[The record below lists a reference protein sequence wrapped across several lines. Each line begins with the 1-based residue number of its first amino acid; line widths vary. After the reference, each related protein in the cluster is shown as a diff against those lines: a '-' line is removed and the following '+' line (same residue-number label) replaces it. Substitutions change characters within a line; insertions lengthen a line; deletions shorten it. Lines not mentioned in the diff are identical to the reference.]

1 MTLGDRIK
9 EARERKVVIHSMS
22 QAELARLSGLFPATI
37 SKLELNIQTA
47 IKSDKLIPLADALG
61 VTIDYLL
68 GSEEGE

>member
-9 EARERKVVIHSMS
+9 EARERKTVIRSMS
-22 QAELARLSGLFPATI
+22 QRELAILAGVSPVTI
-37 SKLELNIQTA
+37 SRLETNIQ
-47 IKSDKLIPLADALG
+47 IGVKSDKIIPLADALG